1 VDTGY
6 GMLAWKLR
14 QDERVI
20 PMERTN
26 AMHVSLA
33 ELVDF
38 VTVDVSWTRQRHILP
53 NALRQLKPDGFVLS
67 LFKPQYEA
75 VPRLVRRGRIAPSA
89 FEPVLADVLRELE
102 GQGVVVRE
110 VVRLPHGRRSKNP
123 EAFLHVLRRECRLD
137 AAVEEG

>member
-14 QDERVI
+14 QDKRVVA
-20 PMERTN
+20 MERSN
-26 AMHVSLA
+26 AMHVSLP
-33 ELVDF
+33 EPVDL

-75 VPRLVRRGRIAPSA
+75 TPRLVHRGRIAPSE
-89 FEPVLADVLRELE
+89 FEPVLADVLQGLE

-110 VVRLPHGRRSKNP
+110 GVRLPQGRRSKNP
-123 EAFLHVLRRECRLD
+123 EAFLHVLRRECRPD